1 MAKGGLVGSV
11 PKDPGEDR
19 GDTSQLW
26 GVPCRIREGGS
37 KLCECHL

>member
-1 MAKGGLVGSV
+1 MAKGVLVGSV
-11 PKDPGEDR
+11 PKDPG

-26 GVPCRIREGGS
+26 GVPCRIREGAS